1 MKRSDPNYIK
11 EYRKNNMEKWN
22 RTPEQ
27 QSKVNERRRQK
38 YAENEEYRNAQKQ
51 ATKEF
56 RRKNPHA
63 KKNQDLKK
71 YGMTIDDLNAML
83 KSQDGKCAICGYSD
97 FSNKFFFPMVD
108 HCHDNGHVRGLL

>member
-56 RRKNPHA
+56 KRKNPNA

-83 KSQDGKCAICGYSD
+83 KSQDGKCARSEERRVG
-97 FSNKFFFPMVD
+97 KE
-108 HCHDNGHVRGLL
+108 